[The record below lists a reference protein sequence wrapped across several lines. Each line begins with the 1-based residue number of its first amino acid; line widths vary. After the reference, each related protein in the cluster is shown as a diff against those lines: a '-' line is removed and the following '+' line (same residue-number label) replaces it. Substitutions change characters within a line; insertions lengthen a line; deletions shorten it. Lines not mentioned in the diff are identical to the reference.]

1 MHVDEN
7 RYEQIKY
14 IDILHVNFKQFA
26 ENTRTALEA
35 AIRVGTKPN
44 SSRTLGKVVTHS
56 ELVRIFRASRYIK
69 DKRVRQRAGEQLIK
83 ISKKVFHVSIIS
95 TPSISYPASIFF
107 PKYIIRRAGTSLIRK
122 LEGIAHEPRQRLIEQ
137 LRTTRAK
144 AETPGGVLVNHKQ
157 FTNDFD
163 PEVQPECT
171 CRKFPKAWRR
181 RRQFDS
187 HFLIL
192 SHEYTGPG
200 KKALHCSHK
209 SPFEVTHGDAY
220 GELCKSLHRMKST
233 LPLILQAQVVKLSN
247 Q

>member
-1 MHVDEN
+1 MAQM
-7 RYEQIKY
+7 R
-14 IDILHVNFKQFA
+14 
-26 ENTRTALEA
+26 
-35 AIRVGTKPN
+35 
-44 SSRTLGKVVTHS
+44 
-56 ELVRIFRASRYIK
+56 
-69 DKRVRQRAGEQLIK
+69 
-83 ISKKVFHVSIIS
+83 ISKKVFHVSLIS

-107 PKYIIRRAGTSLIRK
+107 PKHIIRRAGTSLIRK

-200 KKALHCSHK
+200 KRALHCSHK

-220 GELCKSLHRMKST
+220 GELCKSLHRMQST
-233 LPLILQAQVVKLSN
+233 LPLILQTQVTDSMITEVVKSIIGSHYELDKQHRTNPRSDRDSCVHKDDVIQAKRYIQGVEGGTERRSRSPRGRRADSLS
-247 Q
+247 